1 MEDEMNT
8 NNTEWTEYF
17 GSEAS
22 AVDVCRAAE
31 ESNITVADYLHLMY
45 LDMFASNPSEMAE
58 NVDFDKL
65 GEQVTSEAMQ
75 DETFAAEHAE

>member
-1 MEDEMNT
+1 MKTYNA
-8 NNTEWTEYF
+8 EWTEFF

-31 ESNITVADYLHLMY
+31 ESNIIVADYLHSMY
-45 LDMFASNPSEMAE
+45 IDMFASNPSEMAE

-65 GEQVTSEAMQ
+65 GEQVTAEAML
-75 DETFAAEHAE
+75 DDTFSAEHADF